1 MKKNNEYKKVSLFSP
16 KINLIGLTKEEE
28 RIITDWYCNGKHN
41 NYSEKNKLL
50 KSRIKT
56 KAINMFEKIL
66 YQIGIFN
73 ETTQIEIINDFVN
86 KSKYPILKNFF
97 KFKCKNSKG
106 ENIIV
111 RLYAGG
117 GYDNVPTLNITNKDN
132 YIIYEIPFI
141 DYNFFQQFQPSIKMV
156 DDKYTA
162 KTKKDAREEYNTI
175 FEQKGENFD
184 KQEKVTIRVPKTKK
198 EETINNQEMEQK
210 LESTIKKL

>member
-1 MKKNNEYKKVSLFSP
+1 MKDNNLQKISLFSP

-117 GYDNVPTLNITNKDN
+117 GYDNVPTLSITNKDN
-132 YIIYEIPFI
+132 YIIYPDGNKFEIK
-141 DYNFFQQFQPSIKMV
+141 NV
-156 DDKYTA
+156 
-162 KTKKDAREEYNTI
+162 I
-175 FEQKGENFD
+175 FEDENILF
-184 KQEKVTIRVPKTKK
+184 KNVLSFYEF
-198 EETINNQEMEQK
+198 
-210 LESTIKKL
+210 KKLFNFLKSCIDSNDVDFLVNKNLFLRLNEA

>member
-1 MKKNNEYKKVSLFSP
+1 MKNNNEYEKVSSFSP

-41 NYSEKNKLL
+41 SYSEKNKLA

-56 KAINMFEKIL
+56 KAVNMFEKIL
-66 YQIGIFN
+66 YQTGIFN
-73 ETTQIEIINDFVN
+73 ETTQIEIINDFIN
-86 KSKYPILKNFF
+86 KSEYPIVKNFF
-97 KFKCKNSKG
+97 KFKCKDSKG

-111 RLYAGG
+111 KLNAGG
-117 GYDNVPTLNITNKDN
+117 GYDNVPTLSITNKDT

-162 KTKKDAREEYNTI
+162 KIKENAKEEYNNI
-175 FEQKGENFD
+175 FEQKAENFD
-184 KQEKVTIRVPKTKK
+184 KQEKVTIRVPKSKK
-198 EETINNQEMEQK
+198 EEITDIQEMEQE